1 MGQKTFLRSVL
12 IDGQDE
18 PFYFELSTLSHELLF
33 MIVSFHPLFEADQ
46 NIICAG
52 REPGAD
58 DLAAVKAAEAVI
70 LPQGCR
76 QSLYEMARD
85 NCRHVFPDYET
96 RFNYPGKIGQMRLFQ
111 KNGTAH
117 PHAETYASLTDFRRQ
132 YGDDPKDVGFDL
144 PCVFK
149 FDWGGE
155 GETVY
160 RIDSREDLK
169 NVLQKAADFEK
180 SGQKGFLIQEYVP
193 IEGKTVRVVIIGR
206 ALISY
211 WRIQESTDAFLSGV
225 SRGARIDAELDPE
238 RQNVA
243 RVFAKN
249 LCNKTGIN
257 LAGFDVIFAPVREYI
272 KPLMLEINYFFG
284 RRGLGGSDA
293 FYEILKREI
302 QNWIAHVL
310 SGQDK

>member
-1 MGQKTFLRSVL
+1 MKQ
-12 IDGQDE
+12 I
-18 PFYFELSTLSHELLF
+18 
-33 MIVSFHPLFEADQ
+33 MIVSFHPLFEADK

-52 REPGAD
+52 REPDAD
-58 DLAAVKAAEAVI
+58 DLAAVKAADAVI

-85 NCRHVFPDYET
+85 NCRYVFPDYKT
-96 RFNYPGKIGQMRLFQ
+96 RFHYPGKIGQMQLFQ

-117 PHAETYASLTDFRRQ
+117 PHAETYASLADFRSR
-132 YGDDPKDVGFDL
+132 YGEDLKEIGFEL

-160 RIDSREDLK
+160 LIKSRKDLK

-180 SGQKGFLIQEYVP
+180 SGQKGFLLQEYVP
-193 IEGKTVRVVIIGR
+193 TEGKTVRVVIVGR
-206 ALISY
+206 TLISY
-211 WRIQESTDAFLSGV
+211 WRIQESNDAFLSGV
-225 SRGARIDAELDPE
+225 SRGARIDADLEPE

-243 RVFAKN
+243 RVFVKN
-249 LCNKTGIN
+249 FCNKSGIN
-257 LAGFDVIFAPVREYI
+257 LAGFDVIFAPVKEYI

-293 FYEILKREI
+293 YYEILKREI
-302 QNWIAHVL
+302 HNWLQNTL
-310 SGQDK
+310 SGQNK

>member
-1 MGQKTFLRSVL
+1 
-12 IDGQDE
+12 
-18 PFYFELSTLSHELLF
+18 

-52 REPGAD
+52 REPDAD
-58 DLAAVKAAEAVI
+58 DLAAITAAEAVI

-76 QSLYEMARD
+76 QSLYEMARE

-96 RFNYPGKIGQMRLFQ
+96 RFNYPGKIGQARLFQ

-117 PHAETYASLTDFRRQ
+117 PHAETYASLKDFRQQ
-132 YGDDPKDVGFDL
+132 YGDDPKEIAFAL

-160 RIDSREDLK
+160 RIDSGEDLE
-169 NVLQKAADFEK
+169 NVLQKAADFER
-180 SGQKGFLIQEYVP
+180 SGQKGFLLQEYVP
-193 IEGKTVRVVIIGR
+193 TEGKTVRVVIIGR
-206 ALISY
+206 TLISY
-211 WRIQESTDAFLSGV
+211 WRIQESTDAFLSSV
-225 SRGARIDAELDPE
+225 SRGARIDAALEPE

-243 RVFAKN
+243 KVFVKN

-257 LAGFDVIFAPVREYI
+257 LAGFDVIFAPVKEYI

-293 FYEILKREI
+293 YYKVLKREI
-302 QNWIAHVL
+302 QNWIEHVL
-310 SGQDK
+310 SAKDK

>member
-249 LCNKTGIN
+249 LCNKTGIT

>member
-1 MGQKTFLRSVL
+1 
-12 IDGQDE
+12 
-18 PFYFELSTLSHELLF
+18 
-33 MIVSFHPLFEADQ
+33 MIVSFHPMFEADK

-52 REPGAD
+52 REPDAD

-85 NCRHVFPDYET
+85 NCRHVFPDYEA

-111 KNGTAH
+111 TNGTAH
-117 PHAETYASLTDFRRQ
+117 PHAETYASLDDYRRQ
-132 YGDDPKDVGFDL
+132 YGDGPKDIAFEL

-160 RIDSREDLK
+160 LLNSREDFK
-169 NVLQKAADFEK
+169 SVLQQAADFEG
-180 SGQKGFLIQEYVP
+180 SGQKGFLLQEYVP
-193 IEGKTVRVVIIGR
+193 TEGKTLRVVIIGR
-206 ALISY
+206 TLISY
-211 WRIQESTDAFLSGV
+211 WRIQENTDGFMSSV
-225 SRGARIDAELDPE
+225 SRGARIDTELEPE

-243 RVFAKN
+243 KVFVKN

-257 LAGFDVIFAPVREYI
+257 LAGFDVIFAPVKEYI

-284 RRGLGGSDA
+284 RRGLGGSEA

-302 QNWIAHVL
+302 HNWLARTL
-310 SGQDK
+310 SAPAK

>member
-1 MGQKTFLRSVL
+1 
-12 IDGQDE
+12 
-18 PFYFELSTLSHELLF
+18 
-33 MIVSFHPLFEADQ
+33 MIVSFHPLFEADK

-52 REPGAD
+52 RDPGAD

-96 RFNYPGKIGQMRLFQ
+96 RFNHSGKIGQMQLFQ
-111 KNGTAH
+111 TNGTAH
-117 PHAETYASLTDFRRQ
+117 PHAETYASLADFRRQ
-132 YGDDPKDVGFDL
+132 YGDESKDISFEL

-160 RIDSREDLK
+160 LINSRKDLK
-169 NVLQKAADFEK
+169 NALQKAADFEK
-180 SGQKGFLIQEYVP
+180 SGQKGFLLQEYVP
-193 IEGKTVRVVIIGR
+193 TEGKTLRVVIIGR
-206 ALISY
+206 TLISY
-211 WRIQESTDAFLSGV
+211 WRIQENTDAFLSGV
-225 SRGARIDAELDPE
+225 SRGARIDAVLEPE

-243 RVFAKN
+243 KVFVKN
-249 LCNKTGIN
+249 FCNKTSMN
-257 LAGFDVIFAPVREYI
+257 LAGFDVIFAPVKEYI

-293 FYEILKREI
+293 FYEILKKEI
-302 QNWIAHVL
+302 HSWL
-310 SGQDK
+310 GQLDLGK

>member
-1 MGQKTFLRSVL
+1 
-12 IDGQDE
+12 
-18 PFYFELSTLSHELLF
+18 

-58 DLAAVKAAEAVI
+58 DLAAVKVAEAVI

>member
-1 MGQKTFLRSVL
+1 
-12 IDGQDE
+12 
-18 PFYFELSTLSHELLF
+18 
-33 MIVSFHPLFEADQ
+33 MIVSFHPLFEADK

-58 DLAAVKAAEAVI
+58 DIAAVKAAEAVI

-85 NCRHVFPDYET
+85 NCRHVFPDYAI

-117 PHAETYASLTDFRRQ
+117 PHAETYASLADFRRQ
-132 YGDDPKDVGFDL
+132 YGDDLKDIAFEL
-144 PCVFK
+144 PYVFK

-160 RIDSREDLK
+160 LINSRRDLK
-169 NVLQKAADFEK
+169 TVLQNAADFER
-180 SGQKGFLIQEYVP
+180 SGQKGFLLQEYVP
-193 IEGKTVRVVIIGR
+193 TEGKTLRVVIIGR
-206 ALISY
+206 TLISY

-225 SRGARIDAELDPE
+225 SRGARIDAALEPE

-243 RVFAKN
+243 KVFVKN

-257 LAGFDVIFAPVREYI
+257 LAGFDVIFAPVKEYI

-293 FYEILKREI
+293 FYEILKQEVH
-302 QNWIAHVL
+302 NWLANVL
-310 SGQDK
+310 TGHDK

>member
-1 MGQKTFLRSVL
+1 
-12 IDGQDE
+12 
-18 PFYFELSTLSHELLF
+18 
-33 MIVSFHPLFEADQ
+33 MIVSFHPMFEADK

-58 DLAAVKAAEAVI
+58 DLAAIMAAQAVI

-111 KNGTAH
+111 TNGTAH
-117 PHAETYASLTDFRRQ
+117 PHAETFALLKDFRRQ
-132 YGDDPKDVGFDL
+132 YSDDPEDL
-144 PCVFK
+144 SFKMPCVFK

-155 GETVY
+155 GETVFL
-160 RIDSREDLK
+160 INSRKDLK
-169 NVLQKAADFEK
+169 TVLQKAADFES
-180 SGQKGFLIQEYVP
+180 SGQKGFLLQEYVP
-193 IEGKTVRVVIIGR
+193 IEGKTLRVVIIGR
-206 ALISY
+206 TLVSY
-211 WRIQESTDAFLSGV
+211 WRIQENADGFMSSV
-225 SRGARIDAELDPE
+225 SRGARIDAELEPE

-243 RVFAKN
+243 KVFVKN

-257 LAGFDVIFAPVREYI
+257 LGGFDVIFAPVKEYI

-293 FYEILKREI
+293 FYEILKSEI
-302 QNWIAHVL
+302 ENWL
-310 SGQDK
+310 STTLSARDG

>member
-1 MGQKTFLRSVL
+1 
-12 IDGQDE
+12 
-18 PFYFELSTLSHELLF
+18 
-33 MIVSFHPLFEADQ
+33 MIVSFHPLFEADK

-58 DLAAVKAAEAVI
+58 DIAAVKAAEAVI

-85 NCRHVFPDYET
+85 NCRHVFPDYAI

-117 PHAETYASLTDFRRQ
+117 PHAETYASLADFRQQ
-132 YGDDPKDVGFDL
+132 YGDDLKDIAFEL
-144 PCVFK
+144 PYVFK

-160 RIDSREDLK
+160 LINSRRDLK
-169 NVLQKAADFEK
+169 TVLQNAADFER
-180 SGQKGFLIQEYVP
+180 SGQKGFLLQEYVP
-193 IEGKTVRVVIIGR
+193 TEGKTLRVVIIGR
-206 ALISY
+206 TLISY

-225 SRGARIDAELDPE
+225 SRGARIDAALEPE

-243 RVFAKN
+243 KVFVKN

-257 LAGFDVIFAPVREYI
+257 LAGFDVIFAPVKEYI

-293 FYEILKREI
+293 FYEILKQEVH
-302 QNWIAHVL
+302 NWLANVL
-310 SGQDK
+310 TGHDK

>member
-1 MGQKTFLRSVL
+1 
-12 IDGQDE
+12 
-18 PFYFELSTLSHELLF
+18 
-33 MIVSFHPLFEADQ
+33 MIVSFHPLFEADK

-52 REPGAD
+52 REPDTG
-58 DLAAVKAAEAVI
+58 DLEAIRAAEAVI

-96 RFNYPGKIGQMRLFQ
+96 RFNYPGKIGQMQLFQ
-111 KNGTAH
+111 TDGTAH
-117 PHAETYASLTDFRRQ
+117 PHAETYASLADFRQQ
-132 YGDDPKDVGFDL
+132 YGNDPNDIAFDL

-160 RIDSREDLK
+160 RIDSGEDLESA
-169 NVLQKAADFEK
+169 LQKAADFEK
-180 SGQKGFLIQEYVP
+180 SGQKGFLLQEYVP
-193 IEGKTVRVVIIGR
+193 TEGKTLRVVIIGR
-206 ALISY
+206 TLISY
-211 WRIQESTDAFLSGV
+211 WRIQESTDAFLSSV
-225 SRGARIDAELDPE
+225 SRGARIDAALEPE
-238 RQNVA
+238 RQNIA
-243 RVFAKN
+243 KVFVKN

-257 LAGFDVIFAPVREYI
+257 LAGFDVIFAPVKEYI

-293 FYEILKREI
+293 FYEILKKEI
-302 QNWIAHVL
+302 QNWLEHVL
-310 SGQDK
+310 SEPDK

>member
-1 MGQKTFLRSVL
+1 LGQKTFLRSVL

-249 LCNKTGIN
+249 RCHLCAGKGIHQTADARDK
-257 LAGFDVIFAPVREYI
+257 L
-272 KPLMLEINYFFG
+272 FFRTPGPG
-284 RRGLGGSDA
+284 RLGC
-293 FYEILKREI
+293 FL
-302 QNWIAHVL
+302 
-310 SGQDK
+310 